1 MDADILR
8 LILII
13 LGGALILG
21 IYLWERHKRVD
32 TRVQAIRHS
41 QQQRVEPTLGGGGD
55 ARQESP
61 PTGVEPADEHERGL
75 DAALRELGDLVSEDR
90 KPRPEAP
97 KRTKKGDK
105 KAEAQDSPD
114 NLQQGLFEDDAVVD
128 ANRSEQ
134 TESDNPTMIL
144 QINVV
149 AKDGGFEGLDIMR
162 TVQGLELAAGEMQ
175 IFHRRD
181 GKDRKGSVLFS
192 MASMVE
198 PGIFPL
204 ETMETFRTPGLS
216 LFAQISGS
224 QDGMSV
230 FLDMLSTA
238 ETLANELDGEMQDET
253 HSRLTKQTIEHL
265 RSQILEHR
273 RKVQLAK
280 SKLR

>member
-21 IYLWERHKRVD
+21 IYLWERHKRGD
-32 TRVQAIRHS
+32 TRVQAIRHP
-41 QQQRVEPTLGGGGD
+41 QQQRVEPTLGGRD
-55 ARQESP
+55 EVSQDSPSVAAPVEDQEP
-61 PTGVEPADEHERGL
+61 GL
-75 DAALRELGDLVSEDR
+75 DAALRELGDLVSEDSA
-90 KPRPEAP
+90 PRPERP
-97 KRTKKGDK
+97 KRPKRRDRNDK
-105 KAEAQDSPD
+105 KTASDENPQPD
-114 NLQQGLFEDDAVVD
+114 LFADDALGD
-128 ANRSEQ
+128 AEHDQPSES
-134 TESDNPTMIL
+134 EIPTMIL

-149 AKDGGFEGLDIMR
+149 AKDEAFEGLDIMR
-162 TVQGLELAAGEMQ
+162 SVQGLNLAAGEMQ

-181 GKDRKGSVLFS
+181 GANHNGSVLFS

-198 PGIFPL
+198 PGVFPL
-204 ETMETFRTPGLS
+204 ESMETFKTPGLS
-216 LFAQISGS
+216 LFAQIPGP
-224 QDGMSV
+224 QDGLTV
-230 FLDMLSTA
+230 FSEMLSAA
-238 ETLANELDGEMQDET
+238 ETLAKELDGEMQDET